1 MKIISGVLL
10 SVTLL
15 VTNSAVSRAEKSN
28 QQPNIIVM
36 MVDDMGF
43 AGPSIAPYGNPHYNT
58 PGMDRLAREGMLFS
72 DFHASGAICSA
83 TRAGLVTGRYQQ
95 RAGIEAV
102 IHPLATHPEH
112 RKGLHQDEETFAELF
127 KGAGYVTGLVGKW
140 HLGYAKETPNY
151 HPMNHGF
158 DYFIGYVSGNIDY
171 INHWGDH
178 QEHDWWHGRKETKE
192 EGYTTHLINKY
203 ALEFIEEN
211 KDKPFC
217 LYVAHESP
225 HSPVQG
231 PDDPI
236 QRGPGQQKRKTP
248 HTEAMKQ
255 MILEMDKGVEQVR
268 AKLVELSL
276 EKNTLFLF
284 FSDNGD
290 APGTA
295 TGSPRFRGHKGSVYE
310 GGTRVPA
317 VAWWP
322 GRIKAGTQADD
333 LSITLDV
340 MPTILSVAGIDPPK
354 ERSLDGIDLS
364 PVLFEQKALPAR
376 PLFWADLSNN
386 GSRSEALRDGP
397 WKLVVQHPKAKP
409 GTFENEA
416 IELFNLTND
425 EGEKTNLAARQA
437 ERAAAMLKQ
446 LKAWYADTQEAA
458 SPQPGGWIRK
468 PLSELPELLA
478 ASIHGSPKVD
488 IAVPNGR
495 YTLQLLLYEGWRSRS
510 ADIVIEGKT
519 VRAAYNMFK
528 EQGGNFD
535 QGSVLR
541 HTFTLTDG
549 NIDIEIKGPL
559 HFGGLILSKVLSKVL
574 SKGKADSADR
584 VAIVKSQADLD
595 LKDVI
600 KAINFGDTKDLN
612 IGDVK
617 FAAAAVNTTVD
628 GVTNT
633 AGGDVHSGE
642 FGQKLPQIEKA
653 PNPANAKGKPN
664 ILFICTDDQAP
675 WALGAS
681 GNKQA
686 VTPHMDALAAQSA
699 YLQNAFVTTPVC
711 SPSRA
716 ATLTGRY
723 GYEVGVFNWLK
734 PGDQQNGLD
743 LDETTF
749 AEALRTAGYRTGLVG
764 KWHLGMNDRY
774 YPTRQGFDYF
784 MGHRHGGFATV
795 NPDLEEQGEKKQ
807 YKGLTADVLGD
818 HVVKFLS
825 THVAEHAEKPFLL
838 CWHTRAPH
846 TKWLPV
852 APEDMEPYSGDA
864 KIDIPT
870 YPDLDEKR
878 VNRMMREYLASVRS
892 VDRNLGRVMK
902 SLDDLKLT
910 ENTVVIFTSDHGY
923 NMGHHGI
930 WHKGNGIWI
939 LKHDVPASKNTAK
952 NNRPNMFDN
961 SVRVPSL
968 VRWPGVAKPGVKLP
982 QMTTNLDWYP
992 TLLEIAG
999 GQVPDAKV
1007 LRGRS
1012 LVPLLQGERPVDW
1025 PNDVYGFYSSSKEYA
1040 GQFVEEMRMMR
1051 TDRWKLVRFLRTPEK
1066 DELYD
1071 LTNDSDET
1079 NNVIAAPGNKGI
1091 IAQLHAKLIRRM
1103 HETKDPALTLI
1114 AGQAGGQSRSSTVSL
1129 TQPASRESSNF
1140 FNGKDL
1146 TGWKGSDGYWSV
1158 KDGAIVGHSA
1168 VNVPKNEFIWSE
1180 VEVQDFYLTVDVK
1193 LTPDERNAGIQFRSK
1208 PVDVHGQAIGYQADV
1223 GASVWGKL
1231 YHEHGRGKLD
1241 WNDNAAGA
1249 VKPGQWNKYEILAVG
1264 DRIWTA
1270 INGKLCVAIEDPTGE
1285 RAGKIAFQI
1294 HGGLPQTVH
1303 YRNPTLKHNP
1313 KIALEKQTKEQLL
1326 AALPKKT
1333 EAPKPVAQAPASVP
1347 VSRWSRLIAGADPG
1361 SQKEAWAKPAF
1372 DHRKWKTMKVPG
1384 HFDTV
1389 ELPGFDGV
1397 VWFRK
1402 TIELSAEQA
1411 KSKVI
1416 LHLGQID
1423 DMDVTWVNGVRV
1435 GGYEDPGHHYTVRN
1449 YPVPAGLL
1457 KTGKNTIAVRVMDH
1471 GSPGGIAGTP
1481 EQLFLQLD
1489 EERISLAKRWHFAPG
1504 ANLAT
1509 LNKYSQIPALVRP
1522 LTRPASPVPAFADGF
1537 AIDSDQTIAVVGST
1551 NALASSQH
1559 GYFEALLCAAWPQ
1572 YKVQTRNIAWQA
1584 DTVYQQ
1590 QRPRNFYATEK
1601 PAYGELDGRNRIH
1614 ADIVFFWMGQTES
1627 LDGPDHLEKFVSEY
1641 SQHLD
1646 QVGKYTQRLVLV
1658 TPVPFSNP
1666 LGLELDIENRNKSLA
1681 TYAHAIRDIGRERGL
1696 PVVDL
1701 FSALLSKEQMK
1712 EHSHNGMHLSP
1723 EGHWFAAQAFA
1734 SQLGFSDRVAH
1745 IKKHQ
1750 SKASLLP
1757 DAAEELR
1764 QAIKQKNDLWFR
1776 YWRPSNWAFL
1786 YGNRQTQP
1794 SSRDHANPGRRWF
1807 PEELQNALPLLIE
1820 ADRRIHDSSANATAG
1835 K

>member
-1 MKIISGVLL
+1 MKIISVVLL
-10 SVTLL
+10 YATLF
-15 VTNSAVSRAEKSN
+15 VTNGAVLGAEKNN
-28 QQPNIIVM
+28 QRPNIIVM

-43 AGPSIAPYGNPHYNT
+43 AGPSIAPYGNPHYKT
-58 PGMDRLAREGMLFS
+58 PGMDRLANEGMLFT

-102 IHPLATHPEH
+102 IHPHGTHPEH
-112 RKGLHQDEETFAELF
+112 RKGLHPTEVTFAELF
-127 KGAGYVTGLVGKW
+127 KDAGYSTGLVGKW
-140 HLGYAKETPNY
+140 HLGYAAETPAY

-158 DYFIGYVSGNIDY
+158 DYFMGYVSGNIDY

-178 QEHDWWHGRKETKE
+178 MKHDWWHGRKETKE
-192 EGYTTHLINKY
+192 EGYTTHLVNKY
-203 ALEFIEEN
+203 ALEFIEQN

-225 HSPVQG
+225 HAPVQG

-236 QRGPGQQKRKTP
+236 QRGPGAKKRTTP
-248 HTEAMKQ
+248 HAEAMKQ

-268 AKLVELSL
+268 AKLIELGL

-322 GRIKAGTQADD
+322 GRIKPGTQAND

-376 PLFWADLSNN
+376 PLFWADLSNS

-446 LKAWYADTQEAA
+446 LKAWYADTQETA
-458 SPQPGGWIRK
+458 SPQPGGWILK
-468 PLSELPELLA
+468 PLGELLA
-478 ASIHGSPKVD
+478 ASIHGSPNVD
-488 IAVPNGR
+488 IAVPNGP
-495 YTLQLLLYEGWRSRS
+495 YTLQLLLYEGYRSRS

-519 VRAAYNMFK
+519 VRAAYDMFK

-535 QGSVLR
+535 HGSVLR

-559 HFGGLILSKVLSKVL
+559 HLGGLIL
-574 SKGKADSADR
+574 SKGKADSTDR
-584 VAIVKSQADLD
+584 VAIVKSPATLD

-686 VTPHMDALAAQSA
+686 VTPNMDKLVSEGA
-699 YLQNAFVTTPVC
+699 YLENAFVTTPVC

-716 ATLTGRY
+716 ATLTGLY
-723 GYEVGVFNWLK
+723 GYEVGVRNWVQFGQYAKGQGINPDSVTTAELLK
-734 PGDQQNGLD
+734 
-743 LDETTF
+743 
-749 AEALRTAGYRTGLVG
+749 AAGYSTSLIG
-764 KWHLGMNDRY
+764 KWHLGEEEKH
-774 YPTRQGFDYF
+774 YPTNHGFDYF
-784 MGHRHGGFATV
+784 MGHIQGAFPV
-795 NPDLEEQGEKKQ
+795 INPHFYQNDKRISL
-807 YKGLTADVLGD
+807 KGLTADVLAD
-818 HVVKFLS
+818 DVIARMESHINDKQ
-825 THVAEHAEKPFLL
+825 KRPFFIA
-838 CWHTRAPH
+838 WHTRAPH

-852 APEDMEPYSGDA
+852 APEDMAPYDKPDFRA
-864 KIDIPT
+864 DVPD
-870 YPDLDEKR
+870 YPDLDRER
-878 VNRMMREYLASVRS
+878 VDQWMKEYLASTRS
-892 VDRNLGRVMK
+892 VDRNLGRVMAALETK
-902 SLDDLKLT
+902 GIAD
-910 ENTVVIFTSDHGY
+910 NTIVIYTSDHGY
-923 NMGHHGI
+923 HMGHHGI
-930 WHKGNGIWI
+930 WHKGNGLWI
-939 LKHDVPASKNTAK
+939 LKHTVPRKGNIGANA
-952 NNRPNMFDN
+952 RPNMWEN
-961 SVRVPSL
+961 SVRVPTM
-968 VRWPGVAKPGVKLP
+968 VRWPGRIKPGARIDAD
-982 QMTTNLDWYP
+982 TTNLDWLP
-992 TLLEIAG
+992 TILAMAG
-999 GQVPDAKV
+999 IEQPQALG
-1007 LRGRS
+1007 LRGEN
-1012 LVPLLQGERPVDW
+1012 LVPLLTGKK
-1025 PNDVYGFYSSSKEYA
+1025 NDTQRDGVFSFLSFYEDYA
-1040 GQFVEEMRMMR
+1040 YQFLSELRMWR
-1051 TDRWKLVRFLRTPEK
+1051 TDRWKLVRDFRNPHL

-1071 LTNDSDET
+1071 LKNDPGESRNQI
-1079 NNVIAAPGNKGI
+1079 NNPKHKAIVDA
-1091 IAQLHAKLIRRM
+1091 LHAKIL
-1103 HETKDPALTLI
+1103 HEMRDSNDPALQYL
-1114 AGQAGGQSRSSTVSL
+1114 
-1129 TQPASRESSNF
+1129 PARVDTGF

-1146 TGWKGSDGYWSV
+1146 TGWSASEMKYWSV

-1168 VNVPKNEFIWSE
+1168 VNVPKNEFIWSD
-1180 VEVQDFYLTVDVK
+1180 VEVKDFYLTVDVK
-1193 LTPDERNAGIQFRSK
+1193 LTPDDRNAGIQFRSK
-1208 PVDVHGQAIGYQADV
+1208 PVDASGQAIGYQADV
-1223 GASVWGKL
+1223 GAGVWGKL

-1249 VKPGQWNKYEILAVG
+1249 VKPGEWNRYEILAVG
-1264 DRIWTA
+1264 HKIWTA

-1285 RAGKIAFQI
+1285 LSGKISFQI
-1294 HGGLPQTVH
+1294 HGGAAQTVL
-1303 YRNPTLKHNP
+1303 YRNPTLIHNP

-1326 AALPKKT
+1326 AALPKKA
-1333 EAPKPVAQAPASVP
+1333 EVPKPASP
-1347 VSRWSRLIAGADPG
+1347 QPISTPLPHWTRLIMAVDPG
-1361 SQKEAWAKPAF
+1361 SQGEAWAKPTF
-1372 DHRKWKTMKVPG
+1372 DHSKWKTMKVPG

-1423 DMDVTWVNGVRV
+1423 DMDVTWVNGARV

-1489 EERISLAKRWHFAPG
+1489 EERISLANRWHFAPG

-1509 LNKYSQIPALVRP
+1509 LNKYSQVPALVRP
-1522 LTRPASPVPAFADGF
+1522 LTRPTSPVPAFADGF

-1559 GYFEALLCAAWPQ
+1559 GYFEALLSAAWPQ
-1572 YKVQTRNIAWQA
+1572 HKVQMRNIAWQA
-1584 DTVYQQ
+1584 DTVYLQ
-1590 QRPRNFYATEK
+1590 QRPRNFYAAI
-1601 PAYGELDGRNRIH
+1601 PPNYGELDGRIRIN

-1627 LDGPDHLEKFVSEY
+1627 LDGVDHLEEFTTAY

-1646 QVGKYTQRLVLV
+1646 QIAEYTQRLVLV

-1666 LGLELDIENRNKSLA
+1666 LDLELDIDRRNKSLA
-1681 TYAHAIRDIGRERGL
+1681 VYARAIREIGRERGL

-1701 FSALLSKEQMK
+1701 FAAFLSKEQRK
-1712 EHSHNGMHLSP
+1712 EYSHNGMHLSP
-1723 EGHWFAAQAFA
+1723 DGQWFAAQAFA
-1734 SQLGFSDRVAH
+1734 SQLGFSERVTH

-1750 SKASLLP
+1750 SRGVLLP
-1757 DAAEELR
+1757 KAAEELC

-1776 YWRPSNWAFL
+1776 YWRPTNWAFL

-1794 SSRDHANPGRRWF
+1794 SSRDHKNPSRRWF
-1807 PEELQNALPLLIE
+1807 PEELKDALTHLNE
-1820 ADRRIHDSSANATAG
+1820 AEQRIHEAAKAAKGTEE
-1835 K
+1835 